1 MAKGKP
7 ESESPKPLSP
17 SLDKI
22 LDEDRIGLAQE
33 QRMKLRLM
41 RVYVSIKFDQSGR
54 VKRTGNV

>member
-7 ESESPKPLSP
+7 ESERPNLPALSP

-41 RVYVSIKFDQSGR
+41 RVYVSIEFDQSGR
-54 VKRTGNV
+54 VKSR